1 MFAVIKTGGKQ
12 YVVKEGDVL
21 SVEKLNAEAGQK
33 LLFEQVLLIEDGDQ
47 TLIGTPVLE
56 AAVVKAEVVRNFKN
70 DKILVFKKKRRKQY
84 RRTRGHRQ
92 PLTEVKIE
100 KIYAD
105 KSLVP
110 EDELKI
116 AVAVKESREAAPTAQ
131 AVKEEKAAAK
141 KAIKREPKPKA
152 EPEVK
157 PKKASAKAAKAAKA
171 AAKAAAKP
179 KAKPAKAASRK
190 TAK

>member
-21 SVEKLNAEAGQK
+21 RVEKLNAETGQK
-33 LLFEQVLLIEDGDQ
+33 VLFEQVLLIEDGDQ

-56 AAVVKAEVVRNFKN
+56 AAVVKAEVVRNFK
-70 DKILVFKKKRRKQY
+70 DEKILVFKKKRRKQY

-105 KSLVP
+105 KTLVP
-110 EDELKI
+110 ADELKI
-116 AVAVKESREAAPTAQ
+116 AAAVKESREAAPTAQ
-131 AVKEEKAAAK
+131 AIKEEKVAAK

-152 EPEVK
+152 EPEEK
-157 PKKASAKAAKAAKA
+157 PKKASAKAVKAAKA
-171 AAKAAAKP
+171 AAKSAAKP
-179 KAKPAKAASRK
+179 KAKPAPASTKKAAK
-190 TAK
+190 

>member
-21 SVEKLNAEAGQK
+21 SVEKLIAEAGQK

-47 TLIGTPVLE
+47 TLIGTPFLE

-110 EDELKI
+110 ADELKI

-157 PKKASAKAAKAAKA
+157 PKKASAKAVKAAKA
-171 AAKAAAKP
+171 AAKPAAKP
-179 KAKPAKAASRK
+179 KAKPAKASTKK

>member
-21 SVEKLNAEAGQK
+21 SVEKLIAEAGQK

-110 EDELKI
+110 ADELKI
-116 AVAVKESREAAPTAQ
+116 AVAVKESKDAAPTAQ

-171 AAKAAAKP
+171 AAKPAAKP
-179 KAKPAKAASRK
+179 KAKPAKASSKK

>member
-56 AAVVKAEVVRNFKN
+56 AAVVKAEVVRNFK
-70 DKILVFKKKRRKQY
+70 DEKILVFKKKRRKQY

-152 EPEVK
+152 EPEEK
-157 PKKASAKAAKAAKA
+157 PKKASAKAVKAAKA
-171 AAKAAAKP
+171 AAKPAAKQ
-179 KAKPAKAASRK
+179 KAKPAKASTKKA
-190 TAK
+190 AK

>member
-21 SVEKLNAEAGQK
+21 SVEKLIAEAGQK

-110 EDELKI
+110 ADELKI

-157 PKKASAKAAKAAKA
+157 PKKASAKAVKAAKA
-171 AAKAAAKP
+171 AAKPAAKP
-179 KAKPAKAASRK
+179 KAKPAKASTKK